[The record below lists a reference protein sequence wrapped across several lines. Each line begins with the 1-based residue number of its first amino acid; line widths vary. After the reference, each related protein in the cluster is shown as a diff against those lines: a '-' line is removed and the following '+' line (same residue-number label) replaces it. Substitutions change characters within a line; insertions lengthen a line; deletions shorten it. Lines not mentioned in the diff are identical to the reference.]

1 MAGLEIY
8 LLEIK
13 FIKKNDAFKD
23 KFTFIT
29 PGYCVR
35 PLEIEAAAGLVQLKK
50 LKNFLKIRIKN
61 SKIFKE
67 LFGNKSWCE
76 IQQEENKSQ
85 SSWYGFNI
93 LLKNKLKNKRDKIVK
108 KLIKNKIEIR
118 PTMTGNFLK
127 NPVVKFLNY
136 DVYGKL
142 TNSNIVE
149 KNGFFVGNYPKNLS
163 KELKL
168 VYKIITSELN

>member
-1 MAGLEIY
+1 M
-8 LLEIK
+8 
-13 FIKKNDAFKD
+13 
-23 KFTFIT
+23 
-29 PGYCVR
+29 
-35 PLEIEAAAGLVQLKK
+35 QLKK

-127 NPVVKFLNY
+127 ILWLNY
-136 DVYGKL
+136 
-142 TNSNIVE
+142 
-149 KNGFFVGNYPKNLS
+149 
-163 KELKL
+163 
-168 VYKIITSELN
+168 